1 MRAAGRPPPTFG
13 QLLPDNMPEQ
23 NPDPIA
29 EQVVPEPELSA
40 GFGSSLLGK
49 LAVLLFVAVV
59 IAGECLVA
67 VLLLPT
73 ASETTV
79 MATATLDRR
88 AQAVELPLKPSEP
101 EEKEEELIDQMEVD
115 LGDFNVTSYQP
126 LSQTTL
132 RLDFHLYGTVAADEK
147 AEFDIKMEESTHRFR
162 EQVIV
167 IMRSSELT
175 DLTDAGLGLIKRKVL
190 EKSNRIFGKPLLRTI
205 IFSDFSFI
213 EQ

>member
-13 QLLPDNMPEQ
+13 QLLPDKMPEQ

-88 AQAVELPLKPSEP
+88 AQAAELPLKPSEP

>member
-88 AQAVELPLKPSEP
+88 AQAAELPLKPSEP

-132 RLDFHLYGTVAADEK
+132 RLDFHLYGTVGADEK

-167 IMRSSELT
+167 IMRSSEIT

>member
-1 MRAAGRPPPTFG
+1 M
-13 QLLPDNMPEQ
+13 PDNMPEQ

-88 AQAVELPLKPSEP
+88 AQAAELPLKPSEP

-132 RLDFHLYGTVAADEK
+132 RLDFHLYGTVGADEK

-167 IMRSSELT
+167 IMRSSEIT

>member
-13 QLLPDNMPEQ
+13 QLLPDKMPEQ

-88 AQAVELPLKPSEP
+88 AQAAELPLKPSEP

-132 RLDFHLYGTVAADEK
+132 RLDFHLYGTVGADEK

-167 IMRSSELT
+167 IMRSSEIT